1 MIKLKVLPSEKLS
14 DRPDIIRSI
23 ISKAV
28 QEHSLNKVDQKL
40 EFLKPINT
48 RLLLTMPRRVERDSP
63 PLKK

>member
-1 MIKLKVLPSEKLS
+1 MIKPKVLPSEKLG

-40 EFLKPINT
+40 ELLKPINT
-48 RLLLTMPRRVERDSP
+48 RLLLTIPRRVERDSP